1 MTDVLIISY
10 IDSFCLNYLL
20 CFCCFHFSGGSGSG
34 RRSLNFNY
42 IWLLFGSCLVQIS
55 KTISNISLFTLYYM
69 PNLFEVFYMI
79 IHIFL
84 ILICF
89 KKRWWDFFYGEG
101 AICQL
106 KVINFLCFLLLF
118 AIFMFWC
125 MNVLWILITYQKIK
139 CVVKV

>member
-34 RRSLNFNY
+34 HRSLNFNY

-89 KKRWWDFFYGEG
+89 KKRWWDFLYGEG